1 MARKAAE
8 KLTKTELNKLKK
20 MLETQRALIL
30 NSDRVRTDDLRISQD
45 DLMDEADLASSDVE
59 LSMQARFK
67 NKNNMFLRKI
77 DEALNRMDD
86 GNYGCCD
93 SCGANIGFKR
103 LECRPV
109 TDMCIDCKEE
119 QEKSENGSVHGRQSK
134 SLGRA
139 FVTTKGGIG

>member
-8 KLTKTELNKLKK
+8 KLTKTEMNKLKK
-20 MLETQRALIL
+20 MLETQRATIL
-30 NSDRVRTDDLRISQD
+30 NSDRVRLDDLRISQD

-77 DEALNRMDD
+77 DEALERFND
-86 GNYGCCD
+86 GTYGFCD
-93 SCGANIGFKR
+93 SCEANIGFKR